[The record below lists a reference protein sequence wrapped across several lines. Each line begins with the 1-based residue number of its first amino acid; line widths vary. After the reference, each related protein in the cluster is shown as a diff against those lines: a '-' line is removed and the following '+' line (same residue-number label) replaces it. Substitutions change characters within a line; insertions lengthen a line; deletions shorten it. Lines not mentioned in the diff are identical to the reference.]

1 MRVIVHGSSGR
12 MGRTL
17 LGLIRET
24 PDLETAAAVDRSEQN
39 FEGIPAFEQIGDCNA
54 QGDVVIDFSSPG
66 AVRDVTSYCVSKRLP
81 LVLAT
86 TGLGPEEQA
95 LIQAASLEI
104 PVFLSPNF
112 SLGIGWLSLVL
123 ETYGGMLAGLFQI
136 DVLEKHH
143 AMKKD
148 LPGGTALML
157 AERAGCP
164 ADRVHAVR
172 AGTIPGEHTVLY
184 AGADETLEL
193 VHRAYDRSIFARG
206 ALEAARFLAGQA
218 PGLYGMKELL
228 ASMGLVPGAG
238 QS

>member
-1 MRVIVHGSSGR
+1 
-12 MGRTL
+12 MGLTL
-17 LGLIRET
+17 LELIREM
-24 PDLETAAAVDRSEQN
+24 PGIETAAAVDRSAQGT
-39 FEGIPAFEQIGDCNA
+39 EGFPAFERIGDCDIPS
-54 QGDVVIDFSSPG
+54 DVVIDFSSPG
-66 AVRDVTSYCVSKRLP
+66 AVPEVASYCISRRLP

-86 TGLGPEEQA
+86 TGLGPDERA
-95 LIQAASLEI
+95 LVQAAAAEI

-123 ETYGGMLAGLFQI
+123 EAYGGMLAGLFQV

-143 AMKKD
+143 TMKKD

-164 ADRVHAVR
+164 ADRIHAVR
-172 AGTIPGEHTVLY
+172 TGTIPGEHTVLF

-206 ALEAARFLAGQA
+206 ALEAARFLVGQA
-218 PGLYGMKELL
+218 PGLYSMKELL
-228 ASMGLVPGAG
+228 TSMGLVPGTHQA
-238 QS
+238 